1 LHANDANG
9 LKKIKSLKNNSRY
22 VTDKLR
28 VYIEA
33 MRDIAPGEE
42 ILVGYGKEYWDTIHY
57 NMKLSVIDTSP
68 ALYQASS
75 NQQ

>member
-42 ILVGYGKEYWDTIHY
+42 ILVRYGKEYWDTIRY